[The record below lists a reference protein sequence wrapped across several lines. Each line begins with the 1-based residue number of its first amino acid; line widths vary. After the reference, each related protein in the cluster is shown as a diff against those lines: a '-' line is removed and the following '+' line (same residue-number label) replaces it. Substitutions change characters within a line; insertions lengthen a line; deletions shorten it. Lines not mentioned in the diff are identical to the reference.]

1 MQEVA
6 TLQANP
12 TKGGR
17 ILRERRKDLDVTTSD
32 LATVCEKTPTHISE
46 IEHGRRTP
54 SPELLEAICD
64 QLKIEGVARIEIFV
78 LFGQMP
84 CEVERYID
92 HHRGRIIR
100 NVQRLIL
107 SDTKEG
113 LWTTG
118 ASVAGNGAR
127 RKKRRGKKPA
137 SKKSVN
143 SGRKARVKK
152 AAKKKTKAKAKAKK
166 ASSRKTASKK
176 AQPSAT
182 NR

>member
-1 MQEVA
+1 MQEAA

-64 QLKIEGVARIEIFV
+64 QLKIEGAPRIEIFV

-113 LWTTG
+113 LWTNEATL
-118 ASVAGNGAR
+118 AAGNGAAR
-127 RKKRRGKKPA
+127 RKKRGG
-137 SKKSVN
+137 KSVGKN
-143 SGRKARVKK
+143 SASSGRKAKLKK
-152 AAKKKTKAKAKAKK
+152 AANKKAANKKPKK
-166 ASSRKTASKK
+166 ASSKKAASKK